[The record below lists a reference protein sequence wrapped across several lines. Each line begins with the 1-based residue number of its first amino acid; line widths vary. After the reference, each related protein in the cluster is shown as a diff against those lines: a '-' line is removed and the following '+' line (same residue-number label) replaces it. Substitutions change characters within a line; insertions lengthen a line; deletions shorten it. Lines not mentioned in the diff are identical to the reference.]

1 MWHEDI
7 WNRDLSLWDGNVLE
21 PDGCRVATLLGFEP
35 FQYLLDMIYFEKVVT
50 DGDDFIQKL
59 EQRKLRFPSLLKFAS
74 LAVATIMWKV
84 VHDRNLMTS
93 RLIWH
98 SLCFGF
104 S

>member
-35 FQYLLDMIYFEKVVT
+35 FQYLLDMIHFVKVVTVT

-74 LAVATIMWKV
+74 
-84 VHDRNLMTS
+84 
-93 RLIWH
+93 
-98 SLCFGF
+98 
-104 S
+104 